1 MERSGAAQGLAEAF
15 AALGPA
21 HLDALLPSI
30 LAQCTVKQAAIREGH
45 MTLLKF
51 LPVALPDSF
60 QVPARDTKACKGG
73 RVQAQGC
80 LPGVWNVTT
89 AGRNLGGPHDTAQAP
104 ACGLA

>member
-60 QVPARDTKACKGG
+60 QVPS
-73 RVQAQGC
+73 
-80 LPGVWNVTT
+80 
-89 AGRNLGGPHDTAQAP
+89 AGYSPSDAFSGY
-104 ACGLA
+104 

>member
-1 MERSGAAQGLAEAF
+1 MLGLSVWDRSCRPWTGLVALVQKHHGVILQGSSVERSGAAQGLAEAF

-60 QVPARDTKACKGG
+60 QVAPSE
-73 RVQAQGC
+73 
-80 LPGVWNVTT
+80 
-89 AGRNLGGPHDTAQAP
+89 RNSL
-104 ACGLA
+104 CCNM